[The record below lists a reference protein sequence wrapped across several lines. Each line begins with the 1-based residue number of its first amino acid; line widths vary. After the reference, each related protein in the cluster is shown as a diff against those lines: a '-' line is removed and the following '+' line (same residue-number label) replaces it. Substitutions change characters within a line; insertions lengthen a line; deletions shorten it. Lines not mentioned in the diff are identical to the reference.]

1 MQAEAVDGKPVG
13 TKSNPVGPTEKV
25 DIEEQSIDSEPD
37 LPQAQL
43 PESNEVLLE
52 SVELLPSRVEQ
63 QQVDSD
69 CSEEDEFEP

>member
-1 MQAEAVDGKPVG
+1 MQAEEEDGKPFG
-13 TKSNPVGPTEKV
+13 AKSDPVGPTEKV
-25 DIEEQSIDSEPD
+25 DIGDQSNDSEPD